1 MGNNDSHGFVVR
13 QIEGA
18 WGIYEIV
25 GVSSKNE
32 AITCHLDDLSEQI
45 FAIAQE
51 YIDDL
56 PRAIVLHFQELS
68 ATTSEW
74 VIELENPFGL
84 DCMGS
89 DDPNYEWHK
98 EALDSGVCHTFF
110 NRVFR
115 ELSVKKYGLAS

>member
-1 MGNNDSHGFVVR
+1 MGSNDSHGFVVR
-13 QIEGA
+13 QVEGI

-25 GVSSKNE
+25 GVSSKDE
-32 AITCHLDDLSEQI
+32 AITCRLDNLSEQI
-45 FAIAQE
+45 FEIAKE
-51 YIDDL
+51 YVEDL
-56 PRAIVLHFQELS
+56 PRTTILFFQKLS
-68 ATTSEW
+68 DTTSEW
-74 VIELENPFGL
+74 IIELDDPFGL

-115 ELSVKKYGLAS
+115 ELSIEKYGLAS